1 MKPIRETS
9 EGQIMWDE
17 KNHKVIFVPRHRH
30 QMNELIQEDE
40 APVIEETEQ
49 QHEDDPALDDLT
61 KEELM
66 KLAAD
71 RGIEVKPAMNKP
83 TIIELL
89 SAADEG

>member
-1 MKPIRETS
+1 MKPIKETS

-17 KNHKVIFVPRHRH
+17 KNQKVVFVPRH
-30 QMNELIQEDE
+30 QMNGSIQEDE

-49 QHEDDPALDDLT
+49 QHEDDPALVDLT

-89 SAADEG
+89 SAADEV

>member
-1 MKPIRETS
+1 MKPIKETS

-17 KNHKVIFVPRHRH
+17 KDQKVVFVPRH
-30 QMNELIQEDE
+30 QMNGSIQEDE

-66 KLAAD
+66 KLAGD

>member
-1 MKPIRETS
+1 MKPIKETS

-17 KNHKVIFVPRHRH
+17 KNHKVVFVPRH
-30 QMNELIQEDE
+30 QMIGSIQEDE

-89 SAADEG
+89 SAADEE

>member
-1 MKPIRETS
+1 MKPIKETS

-17 KNHKVIFVPRHRH
+17 KNHKVVFVPRH
-30 QMNELIQEDE
+30 QMNGSTQEDE
-40 APVIEETEQ
+40 TPVIEETEQ

-89 SAADEG
+89 SAADEE

>member
-1 MKPIRETS
+1 MKPIKETS

-17 KNHKVIFVPRHRH
+17 KNHNVIFVPRH
-30 QMNELIQEDE
+30 QMNESIQEDE
-40 APVIEETEQ
+40 PPVIEETQ
-49 QHEDDPALDDLT
+49 QHEEDPALDDLT

-66 KLAAD
+66 NLAAD

-89 SAADEG
+89 SAADEE

>member
-1 MKPIRETS
+1 MKPIKETS

-17 KNHKVIFVPRHRH
+17 KNHKVVFIPRH
-30 QMNELIQEDE
+30 QMNGSTQEDE
-40 APVIEETEQ
+40 TPVIEETEQ
-49 QHEDDPALDDLT
+49 QHEDDPALEDLT

>member
-1 MKPIRETS
+1 MKPIKETS
-9 EGQIMWDE
+9 EGQIMWDK
-17 KNHKVIFVPRHRH
+17 KNHKVVFIPRH
-30 QMNELIQEDE
+30 QMNGSTQEDE
-40 APVIEETEQ
+40 TPVIEETVQ
-49 QHEDDPALDDLT
+49 RHEDDPALDELT

-89 SAADEG
+89 SAADEE

>member
-1 MKPIRETS
+1 MKPIKETS

-17 KNHKVIFVPRHRH
+17 KNHKVVFIPRH
-30 QMNELIQEDE
+30 QMNGSTQEDE
-40 APVIEETEQ
+40 THEETEQ
-49 QHEDDPALDDLT
+49 RHEDDPALDELT

-89 SAADEG
+89 SAADEE

>member
-1 MKPIRETS
+1 MKPIKETS

-17 KNHKVIFVPRHRH
+17 KNHKVVFVPRH
-30 QMNELIQEDE
+30 QMNRSIQEDK

-71 RGIEVKPAMNKP
+71 RGIKVKPAMNKP

-89 SAADEG
+89 SAADED